1 MMMFHDADVDPFGD
15 HLNFDIASSEA
26 LVWSSMH
33 FLPILTALATI
44 KRNIAMFNFTK
55 KQNPH
60 ILRNY
65 AGI

>member
-15 HLNFDIASSEA
+15 HFNFDIASSEA

-33 FLPILTALATI
+33 FLPILTTLATI
-44 KRNIAMFNFTK
+44 KRNIATFNFTK

-60 ILRNY
+60 ILSPSLK
-65 AGI
+65 